1 VNLDAFV
8 FTAQKVAIATIELSI
23 MDATRRMPFL
33 WLLQLSDTALPIGGL
48 NHSFGLETLAAE
60 ESLSADGLEAFL
72 SAYLE
77 EIGSFEIHFCGAAY
91 RLGIAGRDRFP
102 VEQWLDL
109 NVQFS
114 ASKLARESRSASAT
128 LGRRFLRLVN
138 GLVESPILA
147 TAIAAAQETETEIH
161 HSAAFGLAGAA
172 LGIDEESTLLAYSH
186 QSLANLISS
195 SQRLLPLGQTQAT
208 RMLWKLKPLL
218 AELVRRAQENDF
230 DVNQAT
236 CFAPLVEV
244 GSMRHPTLPTRL
256 FIS

>member
-1 VNLDAFV
+1 
-8 FTAQKVAIATIELSI
+8 
-23 MDATRRMPFL
+23 MPWL
-33 WLLQLSDTALPIGGL
+33 RLLQLSDTALPIGAL
-48 NHSFGLETLAAE
+48 SHSFGLENLAVE
-60 ESLSADGLEAFL
+60 ESLSADQLEAFL
-72 SAYLE
+72 PEYLE

-102 VEQWLDL
+102 IEQWLDL

-114 ASKLARESRSASAT
+114 AFKLARESRSASAT

-138 GLVESPILA
+138 GLVQSPILA
-147 TAIAAAQETETEIH
+147 KAIAAAQETETEIH
-161 HSAAFGLAGAA
+161 HCAAFGLAGAA

-195 SQRLLPLGQTQAT
+195 CQRLLPLGQTQAA
-208 RMLWKLKPLL
+208 RMLWELKPLL

-230 DVNQAT
+230 DVNQVA

-244 GSMRHPTLPTRL
+244 GSMRHPALPTRL

>member
-1 VNLDAFV
+1 
-8 FTAQKVAIATIELSI
+8 
-23 MDATRRMPFL
+23 MDETRRMP
-33 WLLQLSDTALPIGGL
+33 LLPLVELSDTALEIRVL
-48 NHSFGLETLAAE
+48 SHLFGVEFLTVE

-72 SAYLE
+72 SEFLE

-114 ASKLARESRSASAT
+114 AFKLARESRSASAT

-147 TAIAAAQETETEIH
+147 AAVAAAQETETDIH
-161 HSAAFGLAGAA
+161 HCTAFGLAGTA
-172 LGIDEESTLLAYSH
+172 LGIDEEATLLAYTH
-186 QSLANLISS
+186 QSLANLISAC
-195 SQRLLPLGQTQAT
+195 QRLLPLGQTQAT
-208 RMLWKLKPLL
+208 RMLWDLKPLL
-218 AELVRRAQENDF
+218 VELVRRAQENDF
-230 DVNQAT
+230 DVDEAA
-236 CFAPLVEV
+236 CFAPLIEV